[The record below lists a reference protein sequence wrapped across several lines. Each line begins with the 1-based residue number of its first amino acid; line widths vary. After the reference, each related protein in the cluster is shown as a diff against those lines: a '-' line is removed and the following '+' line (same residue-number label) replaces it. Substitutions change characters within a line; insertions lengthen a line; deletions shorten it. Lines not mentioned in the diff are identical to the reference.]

1 MTMKGY
7 PRIIRDKGEMWMPKE
22 TFFNLSNA
30 KKQRIDDL
38 LLEIFCSQHIS
49 QVKVSE
55 IVDKMGMSRGAFIN
69 IFKIWKMLIC
79 IRSKAVLT

>member
-22 TFFNLSNA
+22 TFFNLSKA

-38 LLEIFCSQHIS
+38 LL
-49 QVKVSE
+49 
-55 IVDKMGMSRGAFIN
+55 
-69 IFKIWKMLIC
+69 
-79 IRSKAVLT
+79 

>member
-22 TFFNLSNA
+22 TFSIYRTQ